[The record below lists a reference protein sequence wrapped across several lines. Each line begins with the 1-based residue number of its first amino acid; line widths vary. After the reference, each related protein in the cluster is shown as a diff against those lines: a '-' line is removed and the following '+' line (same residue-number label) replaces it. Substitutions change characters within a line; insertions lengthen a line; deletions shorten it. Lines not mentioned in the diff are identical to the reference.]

1 MLNCNSQL
9 ICYKSHPKRPE
20 GIIGNPPASQE
31 IEAALK
37 KMKTAVQGLGFAEIT
52 T

>member
-1 MLNCNSQL
+1 MLNRDSGM
-9 ICYKSHPKRPE
+9 ICYNSHPKRPE
-20 GIIGNPPASQE
+20 GIIGNPPAFQE

-37 KMKTAVQGLGFAEIT
+37 KMKTAVQGLAFAEIT